1 MSERTGP
8 EGNGG
13 TFTEPS
19 QVAHATAEAVW
30 RKSLADTAHRWKDIG
45 RDSGILC
52 HGGLLVHA
60 MGYED
65 LDALEAEFVGASL
78 AECLRQGQDMCV
90 EALMTPQ
97 LVRILVGLL
106 SDKDHEICS
115 KAEYALERVVRVRR
129 ALAVPAIDGLIERL
143 TGPAGPVRP
152 RAAKALEEVMWVCP
166 EQVTSQTV
174 DTLFELL
181 CDPDPEVCSTAA
193 YTLERMAA
201 DRPDLAGQLVAGAEG
216 LLADPCD
223 AVRIK
228 AARVLEAVVRARP
241 EVVTSQTIETVAGLF
256 RDASGDV
263 CSRAQYILERVIA
276 TRPDLV
282 LQIAAL
288 LDDLMGDAEV
298 QVRARAVWTMDKV
311 VQANAQAATPE
322 RVCTLARLCQEP
334 HSELSSPAGYVL
346 KRMAEIEQELATQ
359 AVSLGAGHFSYVSP

>member
-78 AECLRQGQDMCV
+78 AECLRQGQDICV

-115 KAEYALERVVRVRR
+115 
-129 ALAVPAIDGLIERL
+129 
-143 TGPAGPVRP
+143 
-152 RAAKALEEVMWVCP
+152 
-166 EQVTSQTV
+166 
-174 DTLFELL
+174 
-181 CDPDPEVCSTAA
+181 
-193 YTLERMAA
+193 
-201 DRPDLAGQLVAGAEG
+201 
-216 LLADPCD
+216 
-223 AVRIK
+223 
-228 AARVLEAVVRARP
+228 
-241 EVVTSQTIETVAGLF
+241 
-256 RDASGDV
+256 
-263 CSRAQYILERVIA
+263 
-276 TRPDLV
+276 
-282 LQIAAL
+282 
-288 LDDLMGDAEV
+288 
-298 QVRARAVWTMDKV
+298 
-311 VQANAQAATPE
+311 
-322 RVCTLARLCQEP
+322 
-334 HSELSSPAGYVL
+334 
-346 KRMAEIEQELATQ
+346 
-359 AVSLGAGHFSYVSP
+359 